1 LSTLPRILFLTV
13 PYAGG
18 AVGKEKTMEILHERV
33 AGLDVHKNTV
43 VACVRVI
50 TGGQTARECRTF
62 STTTDGLEALRVWL
76 SECRC
81 THVAMEAT
89 GVYWTPILRILGD
102 GEFEL
107 IVVNAAHFKNVP
119 GRKTDMNDAMWLAD
133 LLAFGLVK
141 ASFVPTEQMHE
152 LRSLTRTR
160 KQLVREQTRHVQ
172 RIQKTLTEANIRL
185 DSVISDIMGASGRR
199 IIEAMIAG
207 VRQPRKLADL
217 AGKQIKATPKEL
229 YDALHGRL
237 TDHHR
242 FLLELHLRQWDGLDT
257 AIRTID
263 LEIDQRITSID
274 ERRRASDPPFR
285 ALIENLDTTPGVS
298 AVAAPAILSEIGHD
312 MSRFPTAGHLLA
324 WAGMCPGQN
333 ESAGKRKPSRLRKG
347 APWLKTMLVQCAWAA
362 IRKKGSYYQ
371 AQFHRLRHRRGP
383 QKAICAVAASILT
396 AIYHML
402 KNGTEHHDLGV
413 EHFNRRSTDVQAKR
427 LVARLAKL
435 GFTVQLKPATAAT

>member
-1 LSTLPRILFLTV
+1 MPWSTLPRILFLTV

-43 VACVRVI
+43 VACVRVV

-263 LEIDQRITSID
+263 LEIDQRITLID

-285 ALIENLDTTPGVS
+285 ALIENLDTAPGVS
-298 AVAAPAILSEIGHD
+298 AVAAPAKALASAQGCTLAQDNARSMRLGGDPQEGQLLPGSVPPSPTQAWPAKGDLRRRRLNPYRHLSHAQERNRAPR
-312 MSRFPTAGHLLA
+312 SRYGSLRPPINRCSSQATRRPT
-324 WAGMCPGQN
+324 
-333 ESAGKRKPSRLRKG
+333 R
-347 APWLKTMLVQCAWAA
+347 
-362 IRKKGSYYQ
+362 
-371 AQFHRLRHRRGP
+371 
-383 QKAICAVAASILT
+383 
-396 AIYHML
+396 
-402 KNGTEHHDLGV
+402 
-413 EHFNRRSTDVQAKR
+413 
-427 LVARLAKL
+427 
-435 GFTVQLKPATAAT
+435 